1 MFDGPGT
8 VAVID
13 DDAAV
18 LDSLKFL
25 LEVSGHP
32 VAVYPTATAFLQDDR
47 THPSCMILDHH
58 MPGMSGLQ
66 LVAKLR
72 AGGSDL
78 PVLLITGMPSPAIA
92 AEAQRLG
99 IERMLEKPPY
109 EDDILK
115 FVAAHQ

>member
-1 MFDGPGT
+1 MFDEPGA

-13 DDAAV
+13 DDPAV

-25 LEVSGHP
+25 LEASGYP
-32 VAVYPTATAFLQDDR
+32 VAVYPTATAFLQDDQA
-47 THPSCMILDHH
+47 HPLCMILDHH

-72 AGGSDL
+72 ADGSDL

-92 AEAQRLG
+92 AEAQRVG
-99 IERMLEKPPY
+99 IEKVLEKPPY
-109 EDDILK
+109 EEEILS
-115 FVAAHQ
+115 FVAAHR